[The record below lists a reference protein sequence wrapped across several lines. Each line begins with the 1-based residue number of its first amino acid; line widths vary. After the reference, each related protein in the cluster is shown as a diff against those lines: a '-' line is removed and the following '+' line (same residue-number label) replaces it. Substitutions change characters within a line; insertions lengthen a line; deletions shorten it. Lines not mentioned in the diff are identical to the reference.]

1 MVIIGVDNWK
11 TGVAP
16 VLADGPLAW
25 QTAGMAVCPDS
36 RGRLS
41 SEQRPRIVAWP
52 VNRIDKTQFYFP
64 VVEALADYVDVV
76 GMTSGVL
83 NFAPAEADLAIDS
96 EEKRLLALVFSWLGN
111 IFGYFAT
118 RSCALSISIPVGS
131 PVVLSFKISP
141 PKGFGVLLSI
151 LAMFSAA
158 LFAIA
163 A

>member
-1 MVIIGVDNWK
+1 
-11 TGVAP
+11 
-16 VLADGPLAW
+16 
-25 QTAGMAVCPDS
+25 
-36 RGRLS
+36 
-41 SEQRPRIVAWP
+41 
-52 VNRIDKTQFYFP
+52 
-64 VVEALADYVDVV
+64 YVDVV

-111 IFGYFAT
+111 IFGYQILGAIKQHAGRF
-118 RSCALSISIPVGS
+118 V
-131 PVVLSFKISP
+131 VVLSFKISP

-163 A
+163 ACPSARVRKTGFLGAILSRSSRDGNCGGSQNVSIQPRPVIHLPRSVFATPAF